1 MPPLTLSRVNDLV
14 YQVLTAQGAHVGN
27 LKKIGTAWKF
37 KAIGYEPDGDV
48 VPGGGPLT
56 DLHNTPFTDLDEV
69 VLNAKLNPPRPT
81 SLP

>member
-1 MPPLTLSRVNDLV
+1 VFPLTLSRVNDLV
-14 YQVLTAQGAHVGN
+14 YQVRTAQGEPVGN

-37 KAIGYEPDGDV
+37 KAIGYEPDGEV

-56 DLHNTPFTDLDEV
+56 DLHNTPFADLDEA
-69 VLNAKLNPPRPT
+69 VLNAKLRPARPT